1 MPATTLV
8 GPIVT
13 NRRIIIPNLDAL
25 DVERIATRWRW
36 DGGDTRSP
44 RIIMIG
50 IPRIPKPD
58 HQFHWG
64 LRILIG
70 RPNAIRC
77 FQCTNNGA
85 IIFPN
90 HLVRRPVKSVGMKLC
105 HRGRNFRG
113 NRMIVK
119 PGDAFSKPPCL
130 YLVIKTT
137 SKLPVQLVKVI
148 GQCHHV
154 ANDSWSW
161 CRLNDELHATK

>member
-1 MPATTLV
+1 MPATTTV

-13 NRRIIIPNLDAL
+13 NRRIVIPNLDAHYI
-25 DVERIATRWRW
+25 ERITTRWRW
-36 DGGDTRSP
+36 DGCHPRSP

-50 IPRIPKPD
+50 IPCVPKPD

-70 RPNAIRC
+70 RPNAIGC
-77 FQCTNNGA
+77 LQCTNNGT

-90 HLVRRPVKSVGMKLC
+90 HPVRRPIKSVGVKLR
-105 HRGRNFRG
+105 HRGRNFWGDRV
-113 NRMIVK
+113 IIK

-130 YLVIKTT
+130 YLIIKTA
-137 SKLPVQLVKVI
+137 SKLPVQLVKII
-148 GQCHHV
+148 GECHHV

-161 CRLNDELHATK
+161 GRLNDKLYATK